1 MDILFL
7 MIPLSVALVFL
18 ILAGLYWAVEGGQ
31 FEDIERQ
38 GQQILLEEPV
48 APPESGSGLTQIK
61 TR

>member
-38 GQQILLEEPV
+38 GQQILHEEP
-48 APPESGSGLTQIK
+48 ASPPESG
-61 TR
+61 